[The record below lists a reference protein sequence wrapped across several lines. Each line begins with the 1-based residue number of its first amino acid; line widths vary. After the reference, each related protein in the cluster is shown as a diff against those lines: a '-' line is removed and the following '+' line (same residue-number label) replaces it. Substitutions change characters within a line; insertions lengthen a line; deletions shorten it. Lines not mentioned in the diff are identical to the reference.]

1 MMTTLTDD
9 LRCARIACDQARE
22 SLDQEITRETAAREH
37 FVARQCEVA
46 RRAEARSAW
55 IERQSRRTESEILAG
70 KTPHTA
76 PAADVKAQL
85 EDASALANS
94 EAALQV
100 LERRQIATAAARE
113 ILGAAEAAVTAAVD
127 AILETR
133 ALGILAEIER
143 AESEIKAR
151 IYDLRAYV
159 ASGAMR
165 PLGCQEKLRQ
175 LIDRAEAATAASTDW
190 VHVPVSILRGES
202 TTGMMPASRLSE
214 MRAELIE
221 HGGAVCEGG
230 EAVQA
235 A

>member
-1 MMTTLTDD
+1 MTTTLTDN

-22 SLDQEITRETAAREH
+22 TLDQEIVHETAAREH
-37 FVARQCEVA
+37 SVACEREVA

-100 LERRQIATAAARE
+100 LARRQSATAAARE
-113 ILGAAEAAVTAAVD
+113 VLGVAEAAVTAAVD

-143 AESEIKAR
+143 AEREIKVR
-151 IYDLRAYV
+151 IDDLRAYV

-165 PLGCQEKLRQ
+165 PLACQEQLRQ
-175 LIDRAEAATAASTDW
+175 MIDRAEAAAAASVDW
-190 VHVPVSILRGES
+190 MHTPVSVLRGETS
-202 TTGMMPASRLSE
+202 AQMMPVSRLAE